1 MTNIYRILIVSLLVS
16 GCQGLSDFSNHM
28 QCAEMSKF
36 RLSSNPEND
45 EKYVK
50 LCKACM
56 ATGKTVEQCNN
67 EIP

>member
-1 MTNIYRILIVSLLVS
+1 MTNVFRIFIVSLLVS
-16 GCQGLSDFSNHM
+16 GCQGMKDLSTHM
-28 QCAEMSKF
+28 QCVENAKN
-36 RLSSNPEND
+36 RLSSNPAND

-56 ATGKTVEQCNN
+56 ATGKTDEQCYN